1 VPPLELGKQAA
12 LHLRTVAMGVEDGD
26 RTSGVTRCKSASGY
40 RPKVGARMSLSTA
53 VLAMILPALI
63 SCSHWPPARG
73 QFIGFDLIGRH
84 GAMKPAGRVRC
95 NMRAK

>member
-12 LHLRTVAMGVEDGD
+12 LHLRTAAMGVEDGD

-73 QFIGFDLIGRH
+73 QFIGFDWKARRDEAGREGTLQH
-84 GAMKPAGRVRC
+84 GADS
-95 NMRAK
+95 